1 MTEFK
6 RRELLYF
13 YGSAYLII
21 AILETILFS
30 IILGKWTGFDLLLTF
45 SLWGLIWLVS
55 MFAYPM
61 FFTDARADLLAVN
74 PYFTLFGYVIIIGV
88 YVLAYFLHKRS
99 VEKRLGKKISFSR
112 LIDLYFSP
120 KKEESKE

>member
-1 MTEFK
+1 MTDFK
-6 RRELLYF
+6 KRELLYF

-30 IILGKWTGFDLLLTF
+30 LILGKWSGFDLFLTF
-45 SLWGLIWLVS
+45 SIWGLIWLVS

-61 FFTDARADLLAVN
+61 FFTDANAELLVLN

-88 YVLAYFLHKRS
+88 YVLAYFLHKRY

-112 LIDLYFSP
+112 LVDQYFAS
-120 KKEESKE
+120 KKEETTE

>member
-1 MTEFK
+1 MIEFK

-30 IILGKWTGFDLLLTF
+30 LILGKWSGFDLLLTF

-61 FFTDARADLLAVN
+61 FFTDARADMLALN
-74 PYFTLFGYVIIIGV
+74 PYFTLFGYAIIIGV

-112 LIDLYFSP
+112 LIDLYFTP
-120 KKEESKE
+120 KKEQSKD

>member
-13 YGSAYLII
+13 YGSSYLII

-30 IILGKWTGFDLLLTF
+30 IILGKWSGFDLFLTF

-61 FFTDARADLLAVN
+61 FFTDARADLLAVS
-74 PYFTLFGYVIIIGV
+74 PYFALFGYVIIIGV
-88 YVLAYFLHKRS
+88 YILAYFLHKRN
-99 VEKRLGKKISFSR
+99 VEKRLGKKISFSK
-112 LIDLYFSP
+112 LVDLYFTSRTE
-120 KKEESKE
+120 KSED